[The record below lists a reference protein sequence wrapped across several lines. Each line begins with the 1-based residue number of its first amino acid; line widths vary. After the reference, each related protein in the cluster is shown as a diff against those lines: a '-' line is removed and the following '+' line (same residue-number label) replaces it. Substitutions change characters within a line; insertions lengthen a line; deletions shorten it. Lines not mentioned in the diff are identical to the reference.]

1 MGMRSGYA
9 RPLRGSVREGGAV
22 LYRDEGRARPTRPT
36 GTRDEPD
43 AAVSLTAVF
52 LTAAVVAADAG
63 HEPVDVCAHGCLLV
77 VAPCRRVIVKESP
90 VARVIHEI
98 RGRGGGEPGAAA

>member
-1 MGMRSGYA
+1 
-9 RPLRGSVREGGAV
+9 VREGGAV
-22 LYRDEGRARPTRPT
+22 LDRDEGRARPTRPT

-43 AAVSLTAVF
+43 AAVSITAVSITAVF
-52 LTAAVVAADAG
+52 LTAAVVAADTG

-90 VARVIHEI
+90 AARVIHEI
-98 RGRGGGEPGAAA
+98 RGRGRGEPGAAA